1 MRGPI
6 MTDTT
11 DRATLK
17 ALAIAAAMI
26 FILFV
31 GLFVG
36 YRWGADAAHKA
47 NAPEASVTAPI

>member
-26 FILFV
+26 FLLFV

-47 NAPEASVTAPI
+47 NAAEASVTAPI